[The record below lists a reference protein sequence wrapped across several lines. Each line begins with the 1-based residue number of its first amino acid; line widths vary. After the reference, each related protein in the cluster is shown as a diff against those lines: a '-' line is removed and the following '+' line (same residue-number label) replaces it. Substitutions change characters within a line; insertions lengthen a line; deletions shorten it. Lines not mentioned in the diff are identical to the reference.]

1 MATTTTEQAKLKG
14 KLVFLASEDIRLAA
28 SLLFQ
33 AYKDDPIFVKI
44 FKADKEGYEQRLRAA
59 IREELNV
66 FWQSGQQM
74 FGIYDGDTLEGVV
87 CMTKPGANFGPGRFW
102 HWRLKM
108 LLTAGYV
115 STRQMIE
122 KERLIAEA
130 MPLENYHMLTF
141 IAVHPRYQQRG
152 LGELL
157 IKAVD
162 TVMQDEPESAGVAA
176 LATKPE
182 YQRFLEHWGY
192 QVVSELQVDDIKG
205 MLMFHQRDGQSN
217 AI

>member
-1 MATTTTEQAKLKG
+1 MATTTTAQPELAG

-33 AYKDDPIFVKI
+33 AYKDDPVFTAI

-87 CMTKPGANFGPGRFW
+87 CMTRPGASFGPGRFW

-130 MPLENYHMLTF
+130 MPVDNYHMLTF

-157 IKAVD
+157 IKAVN

-176 LATKPE
+176 LATRPE
-182 YQRFLEHWGY
+182 YQRFLEQWGY
-192 QVVSELQVDDIKG
+192 QVVSEIQVGEIKG
-205 MLMFHQRDGQSN
+205 LLMFLQRDGKNN

>member
-1 MATTTTEQAKLKG
+1 MATTTTTQPQLTG

-33 AYKDDPIFVKI
+33 AYQDDPVFVSI
-44 FKADKEGYEQRLRAA
+44 FKADKEGYAQRLRAA
-59 IREELNV
+59 IREELSF

-87 CMTKPGANFGPGRFW
+87 CMTRPGANFGPGRFW

-108 LLTAGYV
+108 LLTAGYL

-130 MPLENYHMLTF
+130 MPVDNYHMLTF

-162 TVMQDEPESAGVAA
+162 TVMQEDPQSAGVAA
-176 LATKPE
+176 LATRPE
-182 YQRFLEHWGY
+182 YQHFLEQRGY
-192 QVVSELQVDDIKG
+192 QLVSEVQVDEIKG
-205 MLMFHQRDGQSN
+205 LLMFHQRNGQKD